1 MAESAARAGYAVT
14 SLDAFG
20 DLDQH
25 PAVRALSLPRDFGMA
40 FTARAVAGVAESI
53 ESDGVVYLSP
63 FENHTSALAA
73 LAHGRVLW
81 GNPPAVV
88 RRARDPNVL
97 AELGE
102 PWEALGSDRWLLKPR
117 ASGGGHGVRW
127 WNPGDA
133 VPKGWHVQRFVEGVP
148 SSIVF
153 VAAGGRAVPLAVTR
167 QLIGDASF
175 GASGFRYCGSVVI
188 PSAGARVSGQ
198 GSCRDRPEAVI
209 ASDARDRDRRGRE
222 LVIPSEARDRDHPG
236 RGAKLFDAAAAL
248 ARAAAR
254 KLDLVGLNCIDF
266 IDHDDVAVPIEIN
279 PRWSASMELVERT
292 FGVSVFG
299 THAKA
304 CASGELPTF
313 DLTRRH
319 TDTAVSG
326 KAILFAR
333 HDVTC
338 GDTTAWLG
346 DTTVRDVP
354 HPGERIPAGRPVCTI
369 FATGA
374 DVDACYARLITR
386 ANRVYEILESWAS
399 VLA

>member
-1 MAESAARAGYAVT
+1 MAESAALAGYAVW

-25 PAVRALSLPRDFGMA
+25 PEVRVLSLPRDLGER
-40 FTARAVAGVAESI
+40 FTVDSVVRAAERIGTDVVA
-53 ESDGVVYLSP
+53 YLSP
-63 FENHTSALAA
+63 FENYPAAVERLAR
-73 LAHGRVLW
+73 GRTLW
-81 GNPPAVV
+81 GNGASVLRRVRKPGVV
-88 RRARDPNVL
+88 SRAADLSNP
-97 AELGE
+97 
-102 PWEALGSDRWLLKPR
+102 DRWLAKPH
-117 ASGGGHGVRW
+117 ASGGGHGIQW
-127 WNPGDA
+127 WAPGSP
-133 VPKGWHVQRFVEGVP
+133 VPAGSHVEPFIDGEPG
-148 SSIVF
+148 SIVF
-153 VAAGGRAVPLAVTR
+153 VAAGRDLVPLGLTR

-175 GASGFRYCGSVVI
+175 GATGFRYCGSI
-188 PSAGARVSGQ
+188 LHNPARVPDMSRLLD
-198 GSCRDRPEAVI
+198 S
-209 ASDARDRDRRGRE
+209 
-222 LVIPSEARDRDHPG
+222 
-236 RGAKLFDAAAAL
+236 AL
-248 ARAAAR
+248 RVAGGIVAEF
-254 KLDLVGLNCIDF
+254 DLVGVNCIDF
-266 IDHDDVAVPIEIN
+266 IARDGVAIPIEIN